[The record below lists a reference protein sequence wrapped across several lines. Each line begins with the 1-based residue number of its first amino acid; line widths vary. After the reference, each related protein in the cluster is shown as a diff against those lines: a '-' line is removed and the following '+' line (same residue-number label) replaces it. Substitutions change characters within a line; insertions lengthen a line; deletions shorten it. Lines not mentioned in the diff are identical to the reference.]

1 MEVMRHLVDFIDG
14 IRVGDYDDARS
25 PLPVPEIN

>member
-14 IRVGDYDDARS
+14 IRVGDSDDARS
-25 PLPVPEIN
+25 PFPAPEID